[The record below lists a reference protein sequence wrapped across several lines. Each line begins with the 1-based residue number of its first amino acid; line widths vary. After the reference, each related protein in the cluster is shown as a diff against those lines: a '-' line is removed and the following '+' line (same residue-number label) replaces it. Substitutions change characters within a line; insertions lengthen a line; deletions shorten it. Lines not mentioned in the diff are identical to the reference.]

1 MSANVLSGIS
11 PYSYLWSSGEIT
23 STISPVNSGVF
34 WLLVTDSY
42 NCLSDTAYFII
53 DPVNTVIENNVIYGL
68 NIFPNPTEGLVVISF
83 ESIKNSDFTISI
95 LNVLSKVVFEE
106 KLSQFSG
113 FYKKK
118 INLNNF
124 AKSVYLIRIK
134 TSVSTINKKLILR

>member
-1 MSANVLSGIS
+1 LSANVLSGIS

-134 TSVSTINKKLILR
+134 TSESTINKKLILR